1 MKKEKLSTPSQSPP
15 VLGEKRPMY
24 PVAQPQSVLGEK
36 RPMCPVA
43 QPQSVLFLF
52 LPRDRGRCRRGLIG
66 WYKNGYTRHEMNEK
80 HLSGR

>member
-15 VLGEKRPMY
+15 VLGEKRPM
-24 PVAQPQSVLGEK
+24 
-36 RPMCPVA
+36 CPVA
-43 QPQSVLFLF
+43 QPQLVLFLF